1 LGLGFG
7 LPCAYGIWHLSTT
20 GEVWKLLGF
29 PAYGRGSFEATG
41 IRTTVPLLVG
51 FLVVCGLEV
60 ITGWQLWRGLET
72 ELVPTC
78 TEVDL
83 AML

>member
-1 LGLGFG
+1 MTKASAIGLARASASGEHR
-7 LPCAYGIWHLSTT
+7 LDPAST
-20 GEVWKLLGF
+20 G
-29 PAYGRGSFEATG
+29 GSFEATG

-60 ITGWQLWRGLET
+60 ITGWQLWRGGET
-72 ELVPTC
+72 ELVPAY